1 MLTSNLPAMN
11 LIEKLKIKTAAFIG
25 AAGILMGVG
34 SLYSCVDDI
43 NVGDNFLEKQ
53 PGVDVTMDTI
63 FAKGENAK
71 RFLWHMY
78 GAMHNPFTYTGAV
91 WYSHP
96 DALTDICQSYCGW
109 HNLGKYYGGDLTE
122 TDQDNGGFVKFP
134 FIANGDGNARA
145 GIWRTIREGWLFIKN
160 IDRVPDLTDTEKS
173 QLRGEAYVIMASRYL
188 DAFRNFGGLPRVDR
202 SYEAADVVDGT
213 RMSVLETADFIE
225 GLCQS
230 AIAEPGLPFYVQDQA
245 TNSGRL
251 TKGSAYGLRVKLWNF
266 VASPL
271 FNSDKPYLEFTRS
284 EENQDIHQ
292 VWTGGYQADLWTK
305 ALNACEDFFKANS
318 ANGNYF
324 ALVQPS
330 GTTEQDYC
338 NAFRAAYWFRGNS
351 EKVIE
356 VHAGLGDNAWNGDWN
371 VEGMDEFGMALFT
384 LEYMEMFGMADG
396 RNFPYDN
403 IFGTD
408 NPENID
414 IFANRDP
421 RLYET
426 MVVSRTNLVEQYQ
439 GLSRIEMWQG
449 GNVDQTFNPAVTDN
463 PWSSR
468 MKLFKYLRDNGYA
481 AYYPTNYA
489 YLRMADI
496 HLCYAEALA
505 QTGNLSKACDEMNKV
520 RARVGLGKVETMNP
534 ALNLTANKDNF
545 IEQLLRE
552 RACEM
557 GFEDQR
563 WYDLVRYKRSDIFKK
578 QVHQLRM
585 WRKDANGNKMDPADY
600 NGNTSLLD
608 GEVWPNCIY
617 EKIPC
622 TNNIRVW
629 WNTDNQTSKWSDK
642 WYLSP
647 ISRDEIN
654 KGYGLNQNPGW

>member
-1 MLTSNLPAMN
+1 MN
-11 LIEKLKIKTAAFIG
+11 LIEKFKIKTAAFFG
-25 AAGILMGVG
+25 GVGIMMSIG

-43 NVGDNFLEKQ
+43 NVGEGFLEKQ
-53 PGVDVTMDTI
+53 PGVDVTIDTI

-71 RFLWHMY
+71 RFVWHMY

-122 TDQDNGGFVKFP
+122 TDQDNGGFAKFP

-145 GIWRTIREGWLFIKN
+145 GIWRTIREGWIFLDN
-160 IDRVPDLTDTEKS
+160 IERVPDMTDTEKS
-173 QLRGEAYVIMASRYL
+173 QFRGEVYVIMASRFL

-202 SYEAADVVDGT
+202 AYEAADVVDGK
-213 RMSVLETADFIE
+213 RMSVIETAEFIDE
-225 GLCQS
+225 LIQK
-230 AIAEPGLPFYVQDQA
+230 AIDEPGLPFYVQDQA

-251 TKGSAYGLRVKLWNF
+251 TKGSACGLRVKLWNF

-271 FNSDKPYLEFTRS
+271 FNSDKPYLDFTRN
-284 EENQDIHQ
+284 EENQDPLQ
-292 VWTGGYQADLWTK
+292 VWTGGYKSELWQK
-305 ALNACEDFFKANS
+305 ALQACEDFFKANS

-324 ALVQPS
+324 ALVQPT
-330 GTTEQDYC
+330 GTGEQDYC

-356 VHAGLGDNAWNGDWN
+356 IHAGLGTNAWNGDWN

-396 RNFPYDN
+396 RNFPYSN
-403 IFGTD
+403 IFNTD

-426 MVVSRTNLVEQYQ
+426 MVVSRNNLVEQYQ
-439 GLSRIEMWQG
+439 GLSSIEMWQG
-449 GNVDQTFNPAVTDN
+449 GNVDQTFNPQVTDN
-463 PWSSR
+463 PWATR
-468 MKLFKYLRDNGYA
+468 LKLFKYLRDNGYA

-505 QTGNLSKACDEMNKV
+505 QTGNLQKACDEMNKV
-520 RARVGLGKVETMNP
+520 RARVGLGKIEKMNP
-534 ALNLTANKDNF
+534 SLNLTSSKENF

-552 RACEM
+552 RACEF
-557 GFEDQR
+557 GFEDHR

-578 QVHQLRM
+578 QQTRLYLQKTSAPAPYVAQRCQRQQDAPRRLRQQYKPSARRALACM
-585 WRKDANGNKMDPADY
+585 HLRKS
-600 NGNTSLLD
+600 SLHKQYPRMV
-608 GEVWPNCIY
+608 GYRE
-617 EKIPC
+617 
-622 TNNIRVW
+622 
-629 WNTDNQTSKWSDK
+629 SDEQVE
-642 WYLSP
+642 
-647 ISRDEIN
+647 R
-654 KGYGLNQNPGW
+654 

>member
-1 MLTSNLPAMN
+1 MN
-11 LIEKLKIKTAAFIG
+11 FLNKLKIKSAAVVG
-25 AAGILMGVG
+25 AVGILM
-34 SLYSCVDDI
+34 SISPLYSCVDDI
-43 NVGDNFLEKQ
+43 NVGEGFLEKQ
-53 PGVDVTMDTI
+53 PGVDVTIDTI
-63 FAKGENAK
+63 FSKGENAK

-78 GAMHNPFTYTGAV
+78 GSMHNAFTYTGAV
-91 WYSHP
+91 WYSAS

-145 GIWRTIREGWLFIKN
+145 GIWRTIREGWMFAEN
-160 IDRVPDLTDTEKS
+160 IDRVPDLSEQEKS

-188 DAFRNFGGLPRVDR
+188 DAFRNFGGLPKVDR
-202 SYEAADVVDGT
+202 SFSAADIVDG
-213 RMSVLETADFIE
+213 RRLSVIETAEFIDE
-225 GLCQS
+225 LIQN
-230 AIAEPGLPFYVQDQA
+230 AIDEPGLPFYVQDQA

-271 FNSDKPYLEFTRS
+271 FNSDKPYLEFTRN
-284 EENQDIHQ
+284 EENQDLNQ
-292 VWTGGYQADLWTK
+292 VWTEGYKAELWTK
-305 ALNACEDFFKANS
+305 ALNACEEFFNANR

-338 NAFRAAYWFRGNS
+338 NAYRAAYWFRGNS

-384 LEYMEMFGMADG
+384 LEFMEMFGMADG
-396 RNFPYDN
+396 RNFPYDY
-403 IFGTD
+403 IFNTD

-414 IFANRDP
+414 IFAGRDP

-426 MVVSRTNLVEQYQ
+426 MVVSRNNLVEQYQ
-439 GLSRIEMWQG
+439 GLSSIEMWEG
-449 GNVDQTFNPAVTDN
+449 GNVDQNFNPAVTDN
-463 PWSSR
+463 PWSTR

-481 AYYPTNYA
+481 AYYPTNFA

-505 QTGNLSKACDEMNKV
+505 QTGNLSKACEEMNKV
-520 RARVGLGKVETMNP
+520 RARVGLGKVEVMNP
-534 ALNLTANKDNF
+534 DLNLTSNKENF
-545 IEQLLRE
+545 IEQLLSE
-552 RACEM
+552 RACEF

-585 WRKDANGNKMDPADY
+585 WRKDANGNKMLPEDY
-600 NGNTSLLD
+600 NGDTSLQP
-608 GEVWPNCIY
+608 GEPWPACIY

-629 WNTDNQTSKWSDK
+629 WDTENQTSKWTDK

>member
-1 MLTSNLPAMN
+1 MN
-11 LIEKLKIKTAAFIG
+11 FLNKLKIKSAAVVG
-25 AAGILMGVG
+25 AVGILM
-34 SLYSCVDDI
+34 SISPLYSCVDDI
-43 NVGDNFLEKQ
+43 NVGEGFLEKQ
-53 PGVDVTMDTI
+53 PGVDVTIDTI
-63 FAKGENAK
+63 FSKGENAK

-78 GAMHNPFTYTGAV
+78 GSMHNAFTYTGAV
-91 WYSHP
+91 WYSAS

-145 GIWRTIREGWLFIKN
+145 GIWRTIREGWMFAEN
-160 IDRVPDLTDTEKS
+160 IDRVPDLSEQEKS

-188 DAFRNFGGLPRVDR
+188 DAFRNFGGLPKVDR
-202 SYEAADVVDGT
+202 SFSAADIVDG
-213 RMSVLETADFIE
+213 RRLSVIETAEFIDE
-225 GLCQS
+225 LIQN
-230 AIAEPGLPFYVQDQA
+230 AIDEPGLPFYVQDQA

-271 FNSDKPYLEFTRS
+271 FNSDKPYLEFTRN
-284 EENQDIHQ
+284 EENQDLNQ
-292 VWTGGYQADLWTK
+292 VWTEGYKAELWTK
-305 ALNACEDFFKANS
+305 ALNACEEFFNANR

-338 NAFRAAYWFRGNS
+338 NAYRTAYWFRGNS

-384 LEYMEMFGMADG
+384 LEFMEMFGMADG
-396 RNFPYDN
+396 RNFPYDY
-403 IFGTD
+403 IFNTD

-414 IFANRDP
+414 IFAGRDP

-426 MVVSRTNLVEQYQ
+426 MVVSRNNLVEQYQ
-439 GLSRIEMWQG
+439 GLSSIEMWEG
-449 GNVDQTFNPAVTDN
+449 GNVDQNFNPAVTDN
-463 PWSSR
+463 PWSTR

-481 AYYPTNYA
+481 AYYPTNFA

-505 QTGNLSKACDEMNKV
+505 QTGNLSKACEEMNKV
-520 RARVGLGKVETMNP
+520 RARVGLGKVEVMNP
-534 ALNLTANKDNF
+534 DLNLTSNKENF
-545 IEQLLRE
+545 IEQLLSE
-552 RACEM
+552 RACEF

-585 WRKDANGNKMDPADY
+585 WRKDANGNKMLPEDY
-600 NGNTSLLD
+600 NGDTSLQP
-608 GEVWPNCIY
+608 GEPWPACIY

-629 WNTDNQTSKWSDK
+629 WDTENQTSKWTDK

>member
-1 MLTSNLPAMN
+1 M
-11 LIEKLKIKTAAFIG
+11 G
-25 AAGILMGVG
+25 AAGIMMGLG
-34 SLYSCVDDI
+34 SLCSCVDEI
-43 NVGDNFLEKQ
+43 NVGDGFLEKQ

-63 FAKGENAK
+63 FAKGDNAK

-78 GAMHNPFTYTGAV
+78 GAMHNAFTYTGAV
-91 WYSHP
+91 WYSSP
-96 DALTDICQSYCGW
+96 EALTDICQSYCGW

-134 FIANGDGNARA
+134 FIANGDGNARV
-145 GIWRTIREGWLFIKN
+145 GIWRTIREGWIFIEN
-160 IDRVPDLTDTEKS
+160 IDRVPDLSDTEKS

-188 DAFRNFGGLPRVDR
+188 DAFRNFGGLPKVDR
-202 SYEAADVVDGT
+202 SYEAADIVDGK
-213 RMSVLETADFIE
+213 RMSVEETAEFID
-225 GLCQS
+225 GLCQK
-230 AIAEPGLPFYVQDQA
+230 AIDEPGLPFYVQDQA

-271 FNSDKPYLEFTRS
+271 FNNEKPYLEFTRN

-292 VWTGGYQADLWTK
+292 VWTGGYKPELWQK
-305 ALNACEDFFKANS
+305 ALSACEDFFKANA

-324 ALVQPS
+324 ALVQPT

-338 NAFRAAYWFRGNS
+338 NAYRAAYWFRGNS

-356 VHAGLGDNAWNGDWN
+356 VHSGAGNNPWNGEWN

-403 IFGTD
+403 VFGTN
-408 NPENID
+408 NPDNID

-426 MVVSRTNLVEQYQ
+426 MVVSRNNLVEQYS
-439 GLSRIEMWQG
+439 GLSSIEMWEG
-449 GNVDQTFNPAVTDN
+449 GNIDQLGIAQVTDN
-463 PWSSR
+463 PWSTR
-468 MKLFKYLRDNGYA
+468 LKLFKYLRDNGYA
-481 AYYPTNYA
+481 GYYPANYA

-505 QTGNLSKACDEMNKV
+505 QTGSLQKACDEMNKV
-520 RARVGLGKVETMNP
+520 RARVGLGKIEVMNP
-534 ALNLTANKDNF
+534 SLNLTTNKDNF

-552 RACEM
+552 RAVEL
-557 GFEDQR
+557 GFEDHR

-585 WRKDANGNKMDPADY
+585 WRKDASGNKMLPENYD
-600 NGNTSLLD
+600 NNTSLQP
-608 GEVWPNCIY
+608 GEPWPACIY
-617 EKIPC
+617 EKVPC

-629 WNTDNQTSKWSDK
+629 WDTDGQQSKWSDK

>member
-1 MLTSNLPAMN
+1 MN
-11 LIEKLKIKTAAFIG
+11 LIEKLKIKTASFIG
-25 AAGILMGVG
+25 AAGIILSVG

-43 NVGDNFLEKQ
+43 NVGEGFLEKQ
-53 PGVDVTMDTI
+53 PGVDVTKDSI

-71 RFLWHMY
+71 RFLWHIY
-78 GAMHNPFTYTGAV
+78 GSMHNPYTYTGAL
-91 WYSHP
+91 WYVSS

-109 HNLGKYYGGDLTE
+109 HQAGKYYGGDLTE

-134 FIANGDGNARA
+134 FIANGDGNTRT
-145 GIWRTIREGWLFIKN
+145 GIWRTIREGWLFVEN
-160 IDRVPDLTDTEKS
+160 IEQVPDLTESEKS
-173 QLRGEAYVIMASRYL
+173 QLCGEAYIIMASRYF
-188 DAFRNFGGLPRVDR
+188 DAFRNFGGLPKVSG
-202 SYEAADVVDGT
+202 SYNPADVVDGR
-213 RMSVLETADFIE
+213 RMTVLETAEFIDE
-225 GLCQS
+225 LLQK
-230 AIAEPGLPFYVQDQA
+230 AIDEPGLPFYVQDQA

-271 FNSDKPYLEFTRS
+271 FNSDKPYLEFTRN
-284 EENQDIHQ
+284 EENQDIQQ
-292 VWTGGYQADLWTK
+292 VWTGGYKPELWTK
-305 ALNACEDFFKANS
+305 ALNACEEFFKVNA

-324 ALVQPS
+324 ALIQPT
-330 GTTEQDYC
+330 GDTEYDYC
-338 NAFRAAYWFRGNS
+338 LAYRYAYKYRGNS

-356 VHAGLGDNAWNGDWN
+356 VQAGVGNNFWSVPSWN
-371 VEGMDEFGMALFT
+371 VEGMDEFGMSLFT

-396 RNFPYDN
+396 RNFPYHN
-403 IFGTD
+403 VFNTN
-408 NPENID
+408 NPENVD
-414 IFANRDP
+414 IFVDRDP

-426 MVVSRTNLVEQYQ
+426 MVTARNNLKEQYQ
-439 GLSRIEMWQG
+439 GLSRIELWEG
-449 GNVDQTFNPAVTDN
+449 GNIYQPQTISPEPANTDN
-463 PWSSR
+463 PWATR
-468 MKLFKYLRDNGYA
+468 LKLFKFIRDNGYTE
-481 AYYPTNYA
+481 YNPPTYG

-505 QTGNLSKACDEMNKV
+505 QTGNLEKACDEMNKV
-520 RARVGLGKVETMNP
+520 RARVGLGKIERMNP
-534 ALNLTANKDNF
+534 QLNLTSNKDNF

-552 RACEM
+552 RACEF
-557 GFEDQR
+557 GFEDHR

-600 NGNTSLLD
+600 DGNTGLED
-608 GEVWPNCIY
+608 GEPWPSFIY
-617 EKIPC
+617 ESIPC

-629 WNTDNQTSKWSDK
+629 WDTDNQTSKWTDK

>member
-1 MLTSNLPAMN
+1 MN
-11 LIEKLKIKTAAFIG
+11 YIKKFKTQTATVLLG
-25 AAGILMGVG
+25 LGVLMGSG

-43 NVGDNFLEKQ
+43 KIGESFLEKA

-63 FAKGENAK
+63 FASGENAK

-78 GAMHNPFTYTGAV
+78 GAMHNCFTYTGAV

-109 HNLGKYYGGDLTE
+109 HNLGKYYGGDLSE

-145 GIWRTIREGWLFIKN
+145 GIWRTIREGWLFVEN
-160 IDRVPDLTDTEKS
+160 IDQVPDLSDNEKS

-188 DAFRNFGGLPRVDR
+188 DAFRNFGGLPKIDR
-202 SYEAADVVDGT
+202 SMAVTDIVDGT
-213 RMSVLETADFIE
+213 RLSVIETAEFIDE
-225 GLCQS
+225 LIQK
-230 AIAEPGLPFYVQDQA
+230 AIDEPGLPFYVQDQA
-245 TNSGRL
+245 SNSGRL

-271 FNSDKPYLEFTRS
+271 FNNEKPYLEFTRN
-284 EENQDIHQ
+284 EENQDLHQ
-292 VWTGGYQADLWTK
+292 IWTGGYQSELWDK
-305 ALNACEDFFKANS
+305 ALKACEEFFTANQ

-324 ALVQPS
+324 ALVQPD
-330 GTTEQDYC
+330 GDTEYDYC
-338 NAFRAAYWFRGNS
+338 MAFRSAYWFRGNS

-356 VHAGLGDNAWNGDWN
+356 VHAGSGANAWNGDWN

-384 LEYMEMFGMADG
+384 VEYMEMFGMADG
-396 RNFPYDN
+396 RVFPYDYVFN
-403 IFGTD
+403 TD

-426 MVVSRTNLVEQYQ
+426 MVANRNNLVEQYGGETSTQ
-439 GLSRIEMWQG
+439 LWEG
-449 GNVDQTFNPAVTDN
+449 GNIAQKFSPQRTDN
-463 PWSSR
+463 PWATR
-468 MKLFKYLRDNGYA
+468 LKLFKYLRDNGYA

-505 QTGNLSKACDEMNKV
+505 QTGNLQKACDEMNKV
-520 RARVGLGKVETMNP
+520 RARVGLGKIEKMNP
-534 ALNLTANKDNF
+534 ELNLTSNKDNF

-552 RACEM
+552 RACEF
-557 GFEDQR
+557 GYEDQR

-578 QVHQLRM
+578 QVHELWM
-585 WRKDANGNKMDPADY
+585 YRKDANGNKMLPADY
-600 NGNTSLLD
+600 NNDTSLQP
-608 GEVWPNCIY
+608 GESWPSCTY
-617 EKIPC
+617 EKVPC

-629 WNTDNQTSKWSDK
+629 WDTDNQTSKWSDK

>member
-1 MLTSNLPAMN
+1 MN

-25 AAGILMGVG
+25 AAGVIMSVG

-43 NVGDNFLEKQ
+43 NVGEDFLEKQ
-53 PGVDVTMDTI
+53 PGVDVTIDTI

-71 RFLWHMY
+71 RMLWQIY
-78 GAMHNPFTYTGAV
+78 GTMHRPFNYTGAV

-109 HNLGKYYGGDLTE
+109 HQLGKYYGGDLSE

-134 FIANGDGNARA
+134 FIANGDGDARK
-145 GIWRTIREGWLFIKN
+145 GIWGTIRNGWTFIEN
-160 IDRVPDLTDTEKS
+160 IDRVPDLSETEKS
-173 QLRGEAYVIMASRYL
+173 QLRGECYVIMASRYL
-188 DAFRNFGGLPRVDR
+188 DAFRNFGGLPKIDR
-202 SYEAADVVDGT
+202 AYEAADIVDGT
-213 RMSVLETADFIE
+213 RLSVVETAEFIDE
-225 GLCQS
+225 LLQA
-230 AIAEPGLPFYVQDQA
+230 AIDEPGLPFYIQDQA
-245 TNSGRL
+245 TNSGRM

-271 FNSDKPYLEFTRS
+271 FNSDKPYMEFTRN
-284 EENQDIHQ
+284 EENQDPLQ
-292 VWTGGYQADLWTK
+292 VWTGGYKAELWTK
-305 ALNACEDFFKANS
+305 ALAACEDFFKANS

-330 GTTEQDYC
+330 GDTEYDYC
-338 NAFRAAYWFRGNS
+338 LAFRQAYWIRGNS

-356 VHAGLGDNAWNGDWN
+356 VHGGSGSNVWGGDWN
-371 VEGMDEFGMALFT
+371 VEGMDEFGMACFT
-384 LEYMEMFGMADG
+384 LEYMKMFGMADG

-403 IFGTD
+403 VFGTN
-408 NPENID
+408 NPDNID

-426 MVVSRTNLVEQYQ
+426 MVVSRNNLTEQYS
-439 GLSRIEMWQG
+439 GYSSIELWQG
-449 GNVDQTFNPAVTDN
+449 GNVDQAFNPAVTDN
-463 PWSSR
+463 PWSTR
-468 MKLFKYLRDNGYA
+468 LKLFKYLRDNGYTV
-481 AYYPTNYA
+481 YDLPNFA

-505 QTGNLSKACDEMNKV
+505 QTGNLQKACDEMNKV
-520 RARVGLGKVETMNP
+520 RARVGLGKIEVMNP
-534 ALNLTANKDNF
+534 SLNLTSNKDNF
-545 IEQLLRE
+545 IEQLMRE
-552 RACEM
+552 RACEF

-563 WYDLVRYKRSDIFKK
+563 WYDLIRYKRSDIFKK

-600 NGNTSLLD
+600 DGNTSLEA
-608 GEVWPNCIY
+608 GEAWPACIY
-617 EKIPC
+617 ESVPC

-629 WNTDNQTSKWSDK
+629 WDTDNQTSKWSDK

-647 ISRDEIN
+647 ISREEIN

>member
-1 MLTSNLPAMN
+1 MN
-11 LIEKLKIKTAAFIG
+11 LIEKLKIKTVAILCVAGTVIG
-25 AAGILMGVG
+25 MGAM
-34 SLYSCVDDI
+34 SSCVDQI
-43 NVGDNFLEKQ
+43 SVGNGFLDKQ
-53 PGVDVTMDTI
+53 PGVDVTVDTI
-63 FAKGENAK
+63 FVKGENAK

-91 WYSHP
+91 CYSHS

-134 FIANGDGNARA
+134 FIANGDGNNRA
-145 GIWRTIREGWLFIKN
+145 GIWRTIREGWIFIEN
-160 IDRVPDLTDTEKS
+160 IDRVPDLSESEKS

-188 DAFRNFGGLPRVDR
+188 DAFRNFGGLPKVDH
-202 SYEAADVVDGT
+202 SFMAADIVDGK
-213 RMSVLETADFIE
+213 RMSVIETAEFID
-225 GLCQS
+225 GLIQA
-230 AIAEPGLPFYVQDQA
+230 AIDEPGLPFYVQDQA

-271 FNSDKPYLEFTRS
+271 FNNEKPYLEFTRN
-284 EENQDIHQ
+284 EENQDISQ
-292 VWTGGYQADLWTK
+292 VWVGGYKPELWQK
-305 ALNACEDFFKANS
+305 ALSACEDFFKANS

-324 ALVQPS
+324 ALVQPTGNS
-330 GTTEQDYC
+330 EQDYC
-338 NAFRAAYWFRGNS
+338 NAFRAAYWFRGNT

-356 VHAGLGDNAWNGDWN
+356 VHAGPGTNAWNGDWN

-403 IFGTD
+403 IFNTD
-408 NPENID
+408 NPDNVD
-414 IFANRDP
+414 IFAGRDP

-426 MVVSRTNLVEQYQ
+426 MVVNRNNLVEQYQ
-439 GLSRIEMWQG
+439 GLSSTEMWQG

-463 PWSSR
+463 PWSTR

-505 QTGNLSKACDEMNKV
+505 QTGDLQKACDEMNKV
-520 RARVGLGKVETMNP
+520 RARVGLGKVEVMNP
-534 ALNLTANKDNF
+534 QLNLTTNKDNF
-545 IEQLLRE
+545 IEQLLKE
-552 RACEM
+552 RACEF
-557 GFEDQR
+557 GYEDCR
-563 WYDLVRYKRSDIFKK
+563 WYDLIRYKRSDIFKK
-578 QVHQLRM
+578 QVHQLRI
-585 WRKDANGNKMDPADY
+585 WRKDANGKKMDPADY
-600 NGNTSLLD
+600 GGNTSLEP
-608 GEVWPNCIY
+608 GEPWPNCIY

-629 WNTDNQTSKWSDK
+629 WDTDSQTSKWSDK